1 MNIGVLALTAGGR
14 ELAAK
19 IAGGLDNCRILPVE
33 GGIAKTFRDNW
44 RKYDGFIAIMATGII
59 IRSIAP
65 LLEDKERDPAVIGL
79 DEKGLHVIS
88 LLSGHLGGGNALARK
103 VAAITGGHPVIT
115 TASDT
120 LELTPLDLWAKAQN
134 LRCGEREV
142 FTRAS
147 SILVNIGSL
156 RIFSEVEIDSLP
168 PGLLALEKV
177 EDADLVISHR
187 RFSPDIAV
195 LHPANLVVGVGC
207 NRGTP
212 AKEFTE
218 ALDELFADLGF
229 STLAIRNLA
238 SIDAKN
244 DEEGLL
250 QFAEDTGWPI
260 SFFGRDEINT
270 VADVA
275 VSSAALKAVGAKGVA
290 EPTALLSAQ
299 TTILLSRKR
308 KWQNVT
314 MAVARASFTL
324 SAQVLDHSN
333 T

>member
-14 ELAAK
+14 KLAAK
-19 IAGGLDNCRILPVE
+19 ITGGLDNCRILPVE
-33 GGIAKTFRDNW
+33 GGVAQAFRDNW
-44 RKYDGFIAIMATGII
+44 QKFDCFIAVMATGII

-79 DEKGLHVIS
+79 DEKGCHVIS

-103 VAAITGGHPVIT
+103 VAAITGGQAVIT

-120 LELTPLDLWAKAQN
+120 LKLAPLDLWAKAQN
-134 LRCGEREV
+134 LKSEDREV

-147 SILVNIGSL
+147 SILVNSGRL
-156 RIFSEVEIDSLP
+156 QIFSEVETDALP
-168 PGLLALEKV
+168 PGLQTVEKQG
-177 EDADLVISHR
+177 DAELIISHR
-187 RFSPDIAV
+187 LFSPELPV
-195 LHPANLVVGVGC
+195 LHPANLVIGVGC

-212 AKEFTE
+212 VGEFTE
-218 ALDELFADLGF
+218 ALNELFTELGF
-229 STLAIRNLA
+229 SRLAIRNLA

-250 QFAEDTGWPI
+250 RFAEDNGWPI
-260 SFFGRDEINT
+260 TFFGRDEINT
-270 VADVA
+270 VADVT
-275 VSSAALKAVGAKGVA
+275 VSSAALKAVGAQGVA

-314 MAVARASFTL
+314 MAVARAPFTL
-324 SAQVLDHSN
+324 SARVLDRLN